1 MALRR
6 RGRKLAAG
14 DFQIATLGGL
24 AAAVIASNEEIT
36 GEAVASHYDEL
47 DRFYRDVWGDHVH
60 HGLWRNGA
68 KARLEAVREMARFVA
83 RKAGLTAGSRV
94 CDIGCGYGATARMLA
109 EEYGA
114 SVTAI
119 TISPVQ
125 HTYGQSRAAGE
136 IPAHVL
142 GDWLRNDLADGAFD
156 AAIAIESS
164 EHMPDLGAFF
174 AQAFRVLR
182 PGGRLAVNAWLSCD
196 APTDFQHD
204 WLLEP
209 ICREGRMPIMGTAGE
224 YEGIGQEA
232 GFVFEN
238 FEDVSSEVART
249 WREITR
255 AFAWKLIRRPDY
267 LRFLFDEHAR
277 NRIFALTIF
286 RLRFAY
292 RFGVHRMRYGSLRLS
307 QSRRRR
313 SDRRPF
319 FIIGSARQLR
329 SRRFFNDAP
338 ERSA

>member
-1 MALRR
+1 
-6 RGRKLAAG
+6 
-14 DFQIATLGGL
+14 
-24 AAAVIASNEEIT
+24 VIYSNQEIT

-68 KARLEAVREMARFVA
+68 KTREEAVREMARFVA
-83 RKAGLTAGSRV
+83 RKAGVTVGSLV

-109 EEYGA
+109 EECGA

-125 HTYGQSRAAGE
+125 HGYGESQAVAGN
-136 IPAHVL
+136 PAHVL
-142 GDWLRNDLADGAFD
+142 GDWLRNDFADESFD

-174 AQAFRVLR
+174 RQGFRVLR
-182 PGGRLAVNAWLSCD
+182 PGGCLAVTAWLSCD
-196 APTDFQHD
+196 SPTDFQHD

-224 YEGIGQEA
+224 YERLGREA
-232 GFVFEN
+232 GFVFES
-238 FEDVSSEVART
+238 FEDLSSEVART
-249 WREITR
+249 WREISR
-255 AFAWKLIRRPDY
+255 VFAWKLIRQPEY

-277 NRIFALTIF
+277 NRTFALTIF

-292 RFGVHRMRYGSLRLS
+292 RFGVMRYGAFVFRKPAY
-307 QSRRRR
+307 R
-313 SDRRPF
+313 S
-319 FIIGSARQLR
+319 
-329 SRRFFNDAP
+329 
-338 ERSA
+338 